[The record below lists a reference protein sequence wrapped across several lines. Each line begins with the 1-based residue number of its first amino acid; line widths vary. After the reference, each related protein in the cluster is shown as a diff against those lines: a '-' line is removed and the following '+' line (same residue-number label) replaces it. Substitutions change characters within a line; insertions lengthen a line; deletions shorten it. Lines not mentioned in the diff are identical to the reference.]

1 MGQPGASLTNLSAGK
16 VMYPSSLIH
25 QLNGEETKKKKIVK
39 NKMKIKDCG
48 LVATVLTTPPASMD
62 RK

>member
-16 VMYPSSLIH
+16 VLYPLIH
-25 QLNGEETKKKKIVK
+25 QLNGEETKKKTFVK
-39 NKMKIKDCG
+39 NKIKKIKDCG